1 VGWDA
6 VTLGV
11 VVPALL
17 LAVPGVSRGGLRSR
31 AARRRPARPLHPP
44 GFALTAMAVAAIG
57 RRVFGSVRPEAEP
70 GIVPPA
76 AARTPAA

>member
-1 VGWDA
+1 M
-6 VTLGV
+6 
-11 VVPALL
+11 
-17 LAVPGVSRGGLRSR
+17 SR
-31 AARRRPARPLHPP
+31 AAACDRGLLAAGLLVHFIHQ